1 MIRTKRIFLASGL
14 LKNRKLKEKAWKTMW
29 TVIAKQRGGCNVVYV
44 NIYRGVGGNTNWN
57 KHSIASNLV
66 IYIENDTILSK

>member
-1 MIRTKRIFLASGL
+1 
-14 LKNRKLKEKAWKTMW
+14 MW
-29 TVIAKQRGGCNVVYV
+29 TVIGEQRGGCNVGYV

-66 IYIENDTILSK
+66 IYIENDTNLSK